1 MNEVKATFTAILSV
15 LLGWLGILA
24 VPVMLLVLCN
34 VIDYGTGLAAAK
46 YRGQAVS
53 SYRSFRGIVKKVCL
67 WLIVVVG
74 WMIDQLI
81 AYTTSTIG
89 WDINLPYIVATI
101 VSVWLICNEIIS
113 ILENMID
120 IGVKIPPFIMPIV
133 KLIKTQAEDKTGYKE
148 ESENDQ

>member
-15 LLGWLGILA
+15 LLGWMGILA

-74 WMIDQLI
+74 WVIDQLI
-81 AYTTSTIG
+81 AYTTSTMG
-89 WDINLPYIVATI
+89 LDINLPYIVAT
-101 VSVWLICNEIIS
+101 VVAVWLICNEIIS

-120 IGVKIPPFIMPIV
+120 IGARVPPFLLPLV
-133 KLIKTQAEDKTGYKE
+133 KLIKTQAEEKTGYKE
-148 ESENDQ
+148 ASENDQ